1 MGALLPHAFRS
12 AKTASGRRSNCHPRQ
27 QGQPVAQ
34 PPGLSLEALHPGNFT
49 LAAATDI
56 VGLLLNARDCTQV
69 AMACWGI
76 AFLAWSALLY
86 LAFSAL
92 TFVSHEHSEQ
102 MRARMTPH

>member
-1 MGALLPHAFRS
+1 
-12 AKTASGRRSNCHPRQ
+12 
-27 QGQPVAQ
+27 
-34 PPGLSLEALHPGNFT
+34 
-49 LAAATDI
+49 
-56 VGLLLNARDCTQV
+56 LLLNARDSTQV

-92 TFVSHEHSEQ
+92 TFVSHEHNEQ